1 MELIKIL
8 QQRCDIYS
16 SLMEKLI
23 AANIQVVTTTTDCM
37 ARSKLDNLLHD
48 IDADVK
54 KIQELID
61 KQDKL
66 EQFQ

>member
-16 SLMEKLI
+16 SLMEKLVD
-23 AANIQVVTTTTDCM
+23 ANIQVVTTTTDRM
-37 ARSKLDNLLHD
+37 TRSKLANLLCD
-48 IDADVK
+48 INADVK

-66 EQFQ
+66 EQFK

>member
-23 AANIQVVTTTTDCM
+23 DANIQVVTTTTDCM
-37 ARSKLDNLLHD
+37 TRSKLANLLHD
-48 IDADVK
+48 IAADVK

-66 EQFQ
+66 ELFQ